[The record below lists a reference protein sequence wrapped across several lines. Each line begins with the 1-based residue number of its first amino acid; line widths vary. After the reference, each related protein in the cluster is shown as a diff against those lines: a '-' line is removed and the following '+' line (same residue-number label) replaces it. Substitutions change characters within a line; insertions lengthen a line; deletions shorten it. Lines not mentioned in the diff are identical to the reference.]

1 MYYSTEVDVEVD
13 LDVEEVYENM
23 DKDEKIEMLELLQKE
38 FKINL
43 FDQFDSEYVKIF
55 QYLYNR
61 YPSLQLE
68 NELKQIGILPD
79 LF

>member
-1 MYYSTEVDVEVD
+1 MNYSTETYVNID
-13 LDVEEVYENM
+13 LDVDEIYDNM
-23 DKDEKIEMLELLQKE
+23 DENEKKEMLELLQEGK
-38 FKINL
+38 KDL
-43 FDQFDSEYVKIF
+43 FDQFDSEYQKIF
-55 QYLYNR
+55 QYLYNK

>member
-1 MYYSTEVDVEVD
+1 MNYSTETYVNIGLNVDEIYD
-13 LDVEEVYENM
+13 NM
-23 DKDEKIEMLELLQKE
+23 DKDEKKEMLELLQENK
-38 FKINL
+38 KDL
-43 FDQFDSEYVKIF
+43 FEQFDSEYVKIF

>member
-1 MYYSTEVDVEVD
+1 MHDTD
-13 LDVEEVYENM
+13 LDVEEQIYDNM
-23 DKDEKIEMLELLQKE
+23 DEDEKKENREIELLQEDK
-38 FKINL
+38 KGL
-43 FDQFDSEYVKIF
+43 FDQFDSEYQKIF
-55 QYLYNR
+55 QYLYNK